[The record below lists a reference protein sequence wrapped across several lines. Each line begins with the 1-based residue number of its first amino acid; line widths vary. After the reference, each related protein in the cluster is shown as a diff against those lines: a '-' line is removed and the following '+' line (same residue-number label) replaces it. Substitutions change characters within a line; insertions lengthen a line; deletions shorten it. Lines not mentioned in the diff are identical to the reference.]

1 MLHWQVREIVEVELD
16 ELKRLL
22 ASGYS
27 IRDCAAEMGKS
38 KSGIHRLKR
47 KLDLQI

>member
-1 MLHWQVREIVEVELD
+1 MREIEDVELD

-22 ASGYS
+22 DSGYS

-38 KSGIHRLKR
+38 KSAIHRLKR